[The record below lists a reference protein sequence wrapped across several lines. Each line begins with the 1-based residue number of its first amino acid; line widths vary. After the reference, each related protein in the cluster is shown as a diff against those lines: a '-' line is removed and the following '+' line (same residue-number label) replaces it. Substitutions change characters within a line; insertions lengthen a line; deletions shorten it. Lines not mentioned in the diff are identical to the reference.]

1 MLYNNKAK
9 LNSFLFG
16 LSRKLLIMGV
26 CFCAISFMYAQGTEN
41 VHKDWDELLNAHV
54 NEQGLV
60 DYHSMKAERIKLDR
74 YLEHLESIACK
85 YNADN
90 DAALAFWL
98 NVYNALTVQVIID
111 NYPVNSMRDIDEGRV
126 WKVERFRFQ
135 DRYLSLDHI
144 EHDIIRK
151 RFGDPRIHF
160 ALNCGA
166 ISCPPL
172 HNKAFNS
179 TDLHQVLEQLS
190 SQFINNPRYNRL
202 EDGKLFLSKIFE
214 WYEADFGNLAKF
226 VKMYAS
232 YPVRETQEI
241 IFQEYNWSLNS
252 Q

>member
-1 MLYNNKAK
+1 MLYSNKIK
-9 LNSFLFG
+9 QFDFQFG
-16 LSRKLLIMGV
+16 LSRMLVTLV
-26 CFCAISFMYAQGTEN
+26 ACFCAISCMLAQGSEN
-41 VHKDWDELLNAHV
+41 VHQDWDELLTSHV
-54 NEQGLV
+54 NEQGFV
-60 DYHSMKAERIKLDR
+60 DYLSMKAERNKLDN
-74 YLEHLESIACK
+74 YLDHMESIAYM
-85 YNADN
+85 YNVES

-98 NVYNALTVQVIID
+98 NVYNALTVQVILD
-111 NYPVNSMRDIDEGRV
+111 NYPVSSMRDIDDGRV
-126 WKVERFRFQ
+126 WKIERFRMQ

-179 TDLHQVLEQLS
+179 TDLHQVLEKLS
-190 SQFINNPRYNRL
+190 SQFVNNPSYNRI
-202 EDGKLFLSKIFE
+202 EHGKLFLSKIFE

-226 VKMYAS
+226 VKLYAS
-232 YPVRETQEI
+232 YPVRENQEI
-241 IFQEYNWSLNS
+241 VFLKYDWSLNS